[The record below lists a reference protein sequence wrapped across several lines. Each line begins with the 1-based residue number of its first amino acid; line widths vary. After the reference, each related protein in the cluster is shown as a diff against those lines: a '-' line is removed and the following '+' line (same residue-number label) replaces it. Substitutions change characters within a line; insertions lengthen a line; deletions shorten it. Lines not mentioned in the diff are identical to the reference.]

1 MKQSK
6 QFADSMLLGHPRGLF
21 ILFLTEMWERFSF
34 YGMRALLVL
43 FLVDHVRGGFG
54 WTVANA
60 LQLYGIY
67 TMSVYVLGF
76 IGGVVADR
84 WMGQKNAV
92 LWGGILACIGHFL
105 LAAQKELLFM
115 IGLFLIASGTG
126 LLKPNI
132 SSLVGGLYSAG
143 DKRRDSGFTIFYMGI
158 NLGALLSGL
167 VIGGIGQVY
176 GWHYGFGL
184 AGVGMLLGIFLFLG
198 GQKYL
203 ANVATGP
210 QASTVSSKAQ
220 KTNSKQPFTK
230 EEKDRLLAL
239 IVSFIA
245 IFSFFVAFEQAGGL
259 MSLYTEKYTDRH
271 IFGWE
276 VPASMFQSVNSF
288 FIIILGPIVSLIW
301 NWLGKRFNHISAFY
315 KLGIGNIVVGVGFLF
330 MVGAAMQLQIPGV
343 TKSSMHW
350 LINAYLFHTI
360 GELCLSPVS
369 LSFVTKLAPQRVS
382 ASIMGMYF
390 AMIGFS
396 QYLAAWIGQQSVNW
410 GELAVFQFIFWMTL
424 AVGLPFLIFNKQLM
438 KLVHGAE

>member
-6 QFADSMLLGHPRGLF
+6 QVADSMLLGHPRGLF

-43 FLVDHVRGGFG
+43 FLVDRVRGGFG
-54 WTVANA
+54 WTEAEA
-60 LQLYGIY
+60 LHLYGIY

-76 IGGVVADR
+76 IGGVVADK
-84 WMGQKNAV
+84 WIGQKSGV

-105 LAAQKELLFM
+105 LAAQNEMLFM
-115 IGLFLIASGTG
+115 VGLFLIASGTG

-132 SSLVGGLYSAG
+132 SSLVGGLYAAG
-143 DKRRDSGFTIFYMGI
+143 DKRRDGGFTIFYMGI
-158 NLGALLSGL
+158 NIGALLSGL
-167 VIGGIGQVY
+167 IIGGIGQVY

-184 AGVGMLLGIFLFLG
+184 AGVGMLLGIFIFLS

-203 ANVATGP
+203 ISVD
-210 QASTVSSKAQ
+210 ASSEASVSPKKSH
-220 KTNSKQPFTK
+220 TTKQTFTK
-230 EEKDRLLAL
+230 EEKDRLWAL
-239 IVSFIA
+239 VVSFIA

-259 MSLYTEKYTDRH
+259 MNLYTEKYTDRH

-276 VPASMFQSVNSF
+276 APASMFQSVNPF
-288 FIIILGPIVSLIW
+288 FIIILGPIVALIW
-301 NWLGKRFNHISAFY
+301 NWLAKRFNNISAFY
-315 KLGIGNIVVGVGFLF
+315 KLGMGNIVVGVGFLF

-343 TKSSMHW
+343 TKSSLHW

-369 LSFVTKLAPQRVS
+369 LSFVTKLAPQRIS
-382 ASIMGMYF
+382 ASIMGIYF

-396 QYLAAWIGQQSVNW
+396 QYLAAWIGQQSANW
-410 GELAVFQFIFWMTL
+410 GDLAVFQFIFWMTV
-424 AVGLPFLIFNKQLM
+424 AVGLPFLIFNK
-438 KLVHGAE
+438 KLIRLIHGAE